1 MQGREIDLDQLRARN
16 ETTLA
21 VGNVRVNARGD
32 EIGPG
37 GQIIR
42 KREEVM
48 AEYHAVHPD
57 AVQGRAPNKTETKVQ
72 PAPVPVTKAA
82 VTKQPAAPK
91 ASGIDDEFDDIT
103 K

>member
-1 MQGREIDLDQLRARN
+1 MTYKTMQGREIDLDQLRARN
-16 ETTLA
+16 ESTLA

-57 AVQGRAPNKTETKVQ
+57 AVQGKSIKKAETKTQ
-72 PAPVPVTKAA
+72 PVVEKAPEN
-82 VTKQPAAPK
+82 
-91 ASGIDDEFDDIT
+91 SGIDDEFDEPT